1 MAVFLII
8 FNIFAPLIIKQKNGN
23 YKANKIV
30 MKLKSIT
37 LIIAALIAAT
47 TIIAQPLKEPRK
59 VDNPQI
65 TDLKNSPSQLPHW
78 GEMNLLIFYADPD
91 HPSQCADFCKDME
104 DNHRAAGDNIYG
116 LGIVNLKDAPL
127 LPNAIVRKI
136 AYNRTKKN
144 GATIL
149 ADPDR
154 IIPTQWGLG
163 DCNNK
168 FTMILISKEGELVYY
183 HKGEFTKED
192 EIEFYKAIEPYR

>member
-1 MAVFLII
+1 
-8 FNIFAPLIIKQKNGN
+8 
-23 YKANKIV
+23 
-30 MKLKSIT
+30 MKLKSIILT
-37 LIIAALIAAT
+37 IAALVVAT
-47 TIIAQPLKEPRK
+47 TLFAQPLDKPRK
-59 VDNPQI
+59 VENPLL
-65 TDLKNSPSQLPHW
+65 TDLKKNPTQLPHW
-78 GEMNLLIFYADPD
+78 GEVNLLIFYADPD
-91 HPSQCADFCKDME
+91 HPTQCADFCQDME

-116 LGIVNLKDAPL
+116 VGIVNLKDAPL

-168 FTMILISKEGELVYY
+168 FTMILISKEGELVYF
-183 HKGEFTKED
+183 HKGEFSKED
-192 EIEFYKAIEPYR
+192 EVEFYKAIEPYR

>member
-1 MAVFLII
+1 
-8 FNIFAPLIIKQKNGN
+8 
-23 YKANKIV
+23 
-30 MKLKSIT
+30 MKTKSFI
-37 LIIAALIAAT
+37 LIIAALITAT
-47 TIIAQPLKEPRK
+47 TIWAQPLDEPRK
-59 VDNPQI
+59 IENLNL
-65 TDLKNSPSQLPHW
+65 TDLKNIPTQLPHF

-91 HPSQCADFCKDME
+91 HPNQCADFCQDME

-154 IIPTQWGLG
+154 IVSTEWGLG
-163 DCNNK
+163 DCNNR
-168 FTMILISKEGELVYY
+168 FTMILISKEGELIYY
-183 HKGEFTKED
+183 HKGEFSKED
-192 EIEFYKAIEPYR
+192 EEEFYKTIEPYR

>member
-1 MAVFLII
+1 
-8 FNIFAPLIIKQKNGN
+8 
-23 YKANKIV
+23 
-30 MKLKSIT
+30 MKLKSIILT
-37 LIIAALIAAT
+37 IAALVVAT
-47 TIIAQPLKEPRK
+47 TLFAQPLEEPRN
-59 VDNPQI
+59 VDNPDL
-65 TDLKNSPSQLPHW
+65 TDLKKNPTQIPHW
-78 GEMNLLIFYADPD
+78 GEVNLLIFYADPD
-91 HPSQCADFCKDME
+91 HPSQCADFCRDME

-116 LGIVNLKDAPL
+116 IGIVNLKDAPL
-127 LPNAIVRKI
+127 LPNAIVCKI

-168 FTMILISKEGELVYY
+168 FTMILISKEGELVYF
-183 HKGEFTKED
+183 HKGEFSKED

>member
-1 MAVFLII
+1 
-8 FNIFAPLIIKQKNGN
+8 
-23 YKANKIV
+23 
-30 MKLKSIT
+30 MKLKSIILT
-37 LIIAALIAAT
+37 IAALVVAT
-47 TIIAQPLKEPRK
+47 TLFAQPLEEPRK
-59 VDNPQI
+59 VENPQL
-65 TDLKNSPSQLPHW
+65 TDLKKNLTQIPHW
-78 GEMNLLIFYADPD
+78 GEVNLLIFYADPD
-91 HPSQCADFCKDME
+91 HPSQCADFCRDME

-116 LGIVNLKDAPL
+116 IGIVNLKDAPL
-127 LPNAIVRKI
+127 LPNAIVCKI

-168 FTMILISKEGELVYY
+168 FTMILISKEGELVYF
-183 HKGEFTKED
+183 HKGEFSKED